1 MRVSAED
8 GYKKTAE
15 RLRQVKV
22 DLDRIASR
30 QSALLSQFRQIND
43 RMFRQ
48 PTSSSALMAH
58 TPAHNPDRSPKPIP
72 RVLRRAQAPEG
83 QSTIARTA

>member
-1 MRVSAED
+1 MSVSAED

-22 DLDRIASR
+22 DLDRIVSQ
-30 QSALLSQFRQIND
+30 QSALLSQFRQI
-43 RMFRQ
+43 
-48 PTSSSALMAH
+48 TSSSALMAH